1 MALLEGSL
9 RVTRFVDAA
18 EYRGL
23 AERSDL
29 VGDGER
35 TSFLV
40 SHSFGSPH
48 VAPALYDSRG
58 RPVYAAS
65 RPVGSS
71 EILISFFYQPRAGE
85 TFTLVVR
92 R

>member
-1 MALLEGSL
+1 MALLKGSL
-9 RVTRFVDAA
+9 RVTRYVDAA
-18 EYRGL
+18 EYRGM
-23 AERSDL
+23 AERSVL
-29 VGDGER
+29 VGDGTR

-40 SHSFGSPH
+40 SHSFNTPH
-48 VAPALYDSRG
+48 VAPALYDSCG
-58 RPVYAAS
+58 RLVYAAS

-71 EILISFFYQPRAGE
+71 EILISFFYPPREGE

>member
-29 VGDGER
+29 VGDGTR

-40 SHSFGSPH
+40 SHSFDTPH
-48 VAPALYDSRG
+48 VVPALYDSRG
-58 RPVYAAS
+58 RLVYAAS
-65 RPVGSS
+65 RPAGPS
-71 EILISFFYQPRAGE
+71 EMLISFFYPPRAGE
-85 TFTLVVR
+85 TFTLVLR